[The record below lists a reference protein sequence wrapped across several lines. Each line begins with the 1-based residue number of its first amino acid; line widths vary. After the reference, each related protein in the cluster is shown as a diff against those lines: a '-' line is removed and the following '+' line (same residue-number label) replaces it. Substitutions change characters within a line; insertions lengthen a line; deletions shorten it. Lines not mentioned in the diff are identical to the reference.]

1 MAGIPLHDRSAF
13 RLVSGLWKGDR
24 EPLKSANV
32 VRSTNFRGDGVLD
45 FSDVV
50 QLPVEGR
57 LFEERALKPG
67 DIVIERSG
75 GGPKQPVGRVAYFS
89 PPDETTYF
97 TSNFT
102 TALRVLDRTRFDP
115 AFVALYLHALYLD
128 GQTETLQ
135 RATTG
140 IRNLDWQE
148 YLSFE
153 VPELPLQNQ
162 SAFVALIDGVRS
174 AYRRELELFQAT
186 GELKKS
192 LMAELFASGLKGEA
206 QKQTAIGLMP
216 SSWQPRPLPELCSI
230 QSGGTPRKS
239 NADYWKGDIPWVSG
253 KDLKLPALDD
263 AEDHVTAEAI
273 QAGSRL
279 VPKGT
284 VLLLVRGMGLAKD
297 LPVAVINREMAF
309 NQDIKA
315 LVPKGEFSGAFIRSA
330 IYAGKERLLSQIVPS
345 AHGTMTL
352 NLNDVENFQIACP
365 ADPDEA
371 TEIAEIL
378 GSLDAKIDLHR
389 KKRRV
394 LEELFKALLQKL
406 MTGEIDVNDLDLS
419 ALQPAT

>member
-1 MAGIPLHDRSAF
+1 MAGTPLHDRSAF
-13 RLVSGLWKGDR
+13 RLVSGLWKGAR
-24 EPLKSANV
+24 KPLKPANV

-50 QLPVEGR
+50 ELPVEER
-57 LFEERALKPG
+57 LFEERALQPG

-89 PPDETTYF
+89 PPDDATYF

-102 TALRVLDRTRFDP
+102 TALRVLDRTQFDP

-128 GQTETLQ
+128 GRTETLQ

-153 VPELPLQNQ
+153 VPALPLQSQ
-162 SAFVALIDGVRS
+162 SAFASLIDGVRS
-174 AYRRELELFQAT
+174 AYRRELDLFQAT

-192 LMAELFASGLKGEA
+192 LMAELFAGGLKGEG

-216 SSWQPRPLPELCSI
+216 NSWQPRSLPELCSI

-239 NADYWKGDIPWVSG
+239 NPAYWRGDIPWVSG

-378 GSLDAKIDLHR
+378 GALDAKIELHR

-394 LEELFKALLQKL
+394 LEELFKALLHKL